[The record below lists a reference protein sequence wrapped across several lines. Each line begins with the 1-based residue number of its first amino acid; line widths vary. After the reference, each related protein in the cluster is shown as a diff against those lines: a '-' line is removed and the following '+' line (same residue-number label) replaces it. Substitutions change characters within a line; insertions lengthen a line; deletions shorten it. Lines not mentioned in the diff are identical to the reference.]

1 MISVFC
7 RLSRLYA
14 KVLDPMRSF
23 RGRDEVDAMALE
35 AQTVSSELFNLY
47 DLYRRVLK
55 ICLELDIANQ
65 SPAFKDIDNLSSNEI
80 QSLIS
85 NSNIL
90 SEIQSLFNPYLIYI
104 DSKRYSYKNN
114 LEAIQKVKSNIREFI
129 SRKKYELNEKIY
141 FELEKTYNSFNS
153 SSILME
159 SCYLLLESPKKR
171 KDQLKILEDIKK
183 GIELL
188 SFNITNII
196 DWTLSDRPNERI
208 PVLNY
213 IHSLCESI
221 ILEDWNNKY
230 RYKSKQQKSLAQTYI
245 HCILSFSKSVIFDL
259 QKFRLDIVRD
269 IESQSKSIQF
279 EKNQPALKLIDSWIN
294 QSISE
299 SERQKKKEDFEYL
312 AKIVDSNRIPGQGVF
327 SSQ

>member
-1 MISVFC
+1 
-7 RLSRLYA
+7 
-14 KVLDPMRSF
+14 MRSF

-80 QSLIS
+80 QSAIP